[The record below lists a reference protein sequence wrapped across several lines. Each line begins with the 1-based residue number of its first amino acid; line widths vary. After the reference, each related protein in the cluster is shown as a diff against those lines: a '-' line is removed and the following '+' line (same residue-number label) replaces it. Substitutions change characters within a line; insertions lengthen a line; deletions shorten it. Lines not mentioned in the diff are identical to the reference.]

1 MKKRDTVLE
10 KLIAVSRL
18 TDACVMALDELIT
31 REATLGSLRSHPPI
45 LTFAERVLR

>member
-31 REATLGSLRSHPPI
+31 RVVLREGGYVRLSTFTSSHPHI
-45 LTFAERVLR
+45 R